1 MAVSIRQLIPRGLW
15 PFFFGSLES
24 GLATKEERADT
35 VKRITTGYPGLL
47 GAPSATVD
55 LLYAEAKSKFDA
67 GRERSRALD
76 AKAGTL
82 ITIISTGVGV
92 FAILGDPSKLGVN
105 AWVIVALAAFAAG
118 FFFALM
124 AQVPRDV
131 QFPEISMYATL
142 LLVRDPKNAIRIKY
156 ELTRSWLR
164 DADATDRAGF
174 AKRRLINLSTTFV
187 GVGLAA
193 LIGNYFLAGTGEK
206 PVPTVHVI
214 LQATAPPAT
223 HH

>member
-1 MAVSIRQLIPRGLW
+1 
-15 PFFFGSLES
+15 
-24 GLATKEERADT
+24 
-35 VKRITTGYPGLL
+35 
-47 GAPSATVD
+47 
-55 LLYAEAKSKFDA
+55 
-67 GRERSRALD
+67 
-76 AKAGTL
+76 
-82 ITIISTGVGV
+82 
-92 FAILGDPSKLGVN
+92 
-105 AWVIVALAAFAAG
+105 
-118 FFFALM
+118 
-124 AQVPRDV
+124 
-131 QFPEISMYATL
+131 MYATL